1 MGPAPSRNGVLMNV
15 RTSPDDLAAMQFGIG
30 QPVKRQ
36 EDPILVRGEGSYTD
50 DVSLPG
56 QLYAAFVR
64 SPYAHG
70 VLKGIDS
77 EAAKAMAGVVAV
89 YTAADLAPMGY
100 GPLKCAL
107 GANFKNRD
115 GTPMTLPPTVAPG
128 TPP

>member
-1 MGPAPSRNGVLMNV
+1 MNV

-70 VLKGIDS
+70 VLKSMTPLQKLPRRWPASSRSIRRPTS
-77 EAAKAMAGVVAV
+77 RRWI
-89 YTAADLAPMGY
+89 TA
-100 GPLKCAL
+100 
-107 GANFKNRD
+107 R
-115 GTPMTLPPTVAPG
+115 
-128 TPP
+128 

>member
-1 MGPAPSRNGVLMNV
+1 MNV

-64 SPYAHG
+64 SPYRARRAEGHRFRRCQG
-70 VLKGIDS
+70 D
-77 EAAKAMAGVVAV
+77 ARRRRV

-100 GPLKCAL
+100 GPLKCVAR
-107 GANFKNRD
+107 ASFKTGMARR
-115 GTPMTLPPTVAPG
+115 
-128 TPP
+128 